1 MDDEPKMLRL
11 LHKAIAEAE
20 PEAEI
25 MDFSVEDDLFCTME
39 KTGRKPDAVFLD
51 IEMPGRTGLEIAV
64 KIKEAAPEAGIVF
77 VTGYSQYAVEAFRM
91 HANGYIM
98 KPADAESIKEELQH
112 LSTERSAATPS
123 DKLQIKCFGWFDV
136 FWHGEPLIFK
146 RKSEK
151 ELLAYLVDRNGAA
164 CTSGEVI
171 AALWEDEDNEKAAKN
186 RLRTVLSDLRKTLR
200 EIGMEDII
208 IRESRQVAIRR
219 DTVDCDYFRMLDGDI
234 DALNSF
240 TGDYMKQY
248 SWAEMTAGEL
258 YFRKSEG

>member
-1 MDDEPKMLRL
+1 
-11 LHKAIAEAE
+11 
-20 PEAEI
+20 
-25 MDFSVEDDLFCTME
+25 ME
-39 KTGRKPDAVFLD
+39 ETGRKPDAVFLD
-51 IEMPGRTGLEIAV
+51 IEMPGRSGLEIAV
-64 KIKEAAPEAGIVF
+64 KIKETAPEAGIVF
-77 VTGYSQYAVEAFRM
+77 VTGYSQYAVEAFRL

-98 KPADAESIKEELQH
+98 KPADPESIKEELTH
-112 LSTERSAATPS
+112 LHGERSTAAPN

-136 FWHGEPLIFK
+136 FWQGEPLIFK

-186 RLRTVLSDLRKTLR
+186 RLRTILSDLRKTLR
-200 EIGMEDII
+200 EIGMEDIL

-219 DTVDCDYFRMLDGDI
+219 DAVDCDYFRMLDGDV

-258 YFRKSEG
+258 YFRKKEELQ